1 MTSAKP
7 ALDRPAETA
16 CVLNVDGGRG
26 FIINHNERRLVVT
39 AGHCLPSLPPAHAA
53 ACLEDRTFAGILA
66 SLDGSK
72 NGIWAVCLFVDPV
85 ADIAVL
91 GCPDD
96 QTFFEEFD
104 AYNDLTENAPFL
116 QIGKAE
122 SGQGYVLSLGGE
134 WVRTEL
140 QVFSGMGG
148 SSLSIDPT
156 EAGQSGSP
164 ILNDA
169 GQAVGVIVI
178 GTETGES
185 GKRINQRS
193 GPQPILMRNLPGW
206 LL

>member
-1 MTSAKP
+1 
-7 ALDRPAETA
+7 
-16 CVLNVDGGRG
+16 
-26 FIINHNERRLVVT
+26 
-39 AGHCLPSLPPAHAA
+39 
-53 ACLEDRTFAGILA
+53 
-66 SLDGSK
+66 
-72 NGIWAVCLFVDPV
+72 
-85 ADIAVL
+85 
-91 GCPDD
+91 
-96 QTFFEEFD
+96 
-104 AYNDLTENAPFL
+104 
-116 QIGKAE
+116 
-122 SGQGYVLSLGGE
+122 
-134 WVRTEL
+134 
-140 QVFSGMGG
+140 MGG